1 MRTKEREGTDDET
14 KSNLPLLG
22 TAMLI
27 IIPLCVIIKYIHD
40 IHIQQKAET
49 LATLT
54 VTSSDSPKYEHEVS
68 ESGSRHE
75 RYVLKA
81 QEFNCHFWITGEPL
95 EIVNN
100 NRQTKELL
108 ESIQRQDK
116 LTLVISKKDED
127 QLGSLYFDARLFGIS
142 KHDDILFSP
151 EQLKILQK
159 DNMNSIL
166 VVAAILEL
174 VIFLSLMW
182 KRKLM
187 KEWT

>member
-1 MRTKEREGTDDET
+1 MRTKEREGTDDDT
-14 KSNLPLLG
+14 KNNLQLFG

-27 IIPLCVIIKYIHD
+27 IIPLCVIIKYIHTVY
-40 IHIQQKAET
+40 IHQKAET
-49 LATLT
+49 LAILT
-54 VTSSDSPKYEHEVS
+54 VTSSDSPKYEQEVT

-95 EIVNN
+95 EIVKN
-100 NRQTKELL
+100 NRKTKELL
-108 ESIQRQDK
+108 ESIQRHDK

-127 QLGSLYFDARLFGIS
+127 QLGSLYFEARLFGLS

-151 EQLKILQK
+151 GQLKILQK

-166 VVAAILEL
+166 VAATILEFI
-174 VIFLSLMW
+174 IFLSLMW
-182 KRKLM
+182 RRKLM
-187 KEWT
+187 KE

>member
-1 MRTKEREGTDDET
+1 MREKEREGTDDE
-14 KSNLPLLG
+14 KKNNLALLG

-27 IIPLCVIIKYIHD
+27 IIPVCVIIKYIHT
-40 IHIQQKAET
+40 IYIQQKAET

-54 VTSSDSPKYEHEVS
+54 VTSSDSPKYEQEVT
-68 ESGSRHE
+68 ESGSRQE
-75 RYVLKA
+75 RYVLKG

-95 EIVNN
+95 EIVKN
-100 NRQTKELL
+100 NRKTKELL
-108 ESIQRQDK
+108 ESIQRNDK

-127 QLGSLYFDARLFGIS
+127 QLGSLYFDARLFGLS

-151 EQLKILQK
+151 GQLKILQK

-166 VVAAILEL
+166 IVATILEL
-174 VIFLSLMW
+174 VIFLSLIW

-187 KEWT
+187 KE